1 MESSG
6 ATPSSFGAVAVAG
19 GEHDAGHKD
28 VP

>member
-6 ATPSSFGAVAVAG
+6 TTPSSCGAVAVAG
-19 GEHDAGHKD
+19 GEHDAGRKD